1 MTQARSG
8 TTDLLIG
15 RRMGLSLMIGITVAW
30 LMPKSAGGVWPGVL
44 WGYVAAALT
53 FSLPLLFTIAQA
65 DAARTKAYVHGHDA
79 SRSQGDVIAVSAA
92 LASLAGIA
100 LLLSGE
106 GRAATWGPGLTFL
119 TVASGWLTIHTVYT
133 VRYARHYY
141 LAEPGCIAFESGEPG
156 LPDFA
161 YLAFTLGMTYQVS
174 DTDLRTPAV
183 RRIVLF
189 HTLLS
194 YLFGTVI
201 LGAMINLVIAMAM

>member
-30 LMPKSAGGVWPGVL
+30 LMPKSAGGGWPGVL

-106 GRAATWGPGLTFL
+106 GRAATWGPVLTFL
-119 TVASGWLTIHTVYT
+119 TVASG
-133 VRYARHYY
+133 
-141 LAEPGCIAFESGEPG
+141 
-156 LPDFA
+156 